1 MLTPDAPI
9 QTVPKI
15 GPKYKDLLQK
25 LDIYSIEDLL
35 YHFPFRYDDYAQIK
49 HINDVIEGE
58 HVTVQ
63 GVMGPVNNIFTRNGK
78 KLTRA
83 EILDHTG
90 KLQLVWFNQH
100 YVKNS
105 LLTGKRYYVSG
116 TISSFD
122 KKLAIF
128 GPEIEEVNTTNL
140 HTGRLVPIYPE
151 TYGVSSKWLRTRIN
165 DIVGGKESRINI
177 EEIIPQQILEKNN
190 FQNRSEAL
198 KNIHFP
204 DNKEQVEK
212 ARERFGFEEMF
223 VELLNVEKRKQEWK
237 KFQKG
242 QKIQIKATVLQQFYQ
257 GLPFEL
263 SESQNKAIAQI
274 LEDLAGDTP
283 MNRLIEG
290 DVGSGKTIV
299 ALAAAYANYLSGLRS
314 LYLAPTE
321 ILAKQ
326 HFDTFVNYLATYG
339 VKCGLA
345 TGSTKSNVEDAD
357 ILVGTH
363 ALLHAGKHKN
373 VGLVIIDEQ
382 HRFGV
387 EQRGKLLELAKENL
401 IPNLLTLTAT
411 PIPRTLA
418 LTLYGDLDISVLE
431 SPKDRKRN
439 VETKILPDSKR
450 EETYKYLS
458 KNPVPTFI
466 VCPLIDESESES
478 LENVKSAQTEYEN
491 VKKYF
496 PANTVGL
503 LHGRMKPQ
511 EKQDVINSFT
521 QGKIRILVATPVIE
535 VGIDI
540 PDAAMMIIESGER
553 YGLAS
558 LHQLRGRVGRNGQ
571 KAYCVVFMSNFS
583 KVSYERLKNLETIDD
598 GLKLAEIDLKNRGEG
613 DIFSTMQ
620 HGYRKFKVAS
630 LDNLKLLE
638 SAKVAAEDTYPS
650 LKAYPNLMEKLKS
663 IENRYIRNN

>member
-15 GPKYKDLLQK
+15 GPKYKELLEK
-25 LDIYSIEDLL
+25 LNIYTVEDLL
-35 YHFPFRYDDYAQIK
+35 YHFPFRYDDFAEIK
-49 HINDVIEGE
+49 HIGNVVEGE
-58 HVTVQ
+58 RVTVQ
-63 GVMGPVNNIFTRNGK
+63 GVLSPINNIFTRNGK

-100 YVKNS
+100 YIKNS
-105 LLTGKRYYVSG
+105 LIPGKRYSVGG

-122 KKLAIF
+122 RKLAIF
-128 GPEIEEVNTTNL
+128 SPEIEEVNQTNL
-140 HTGRLVPIYPE
+140 HTGRLVPVYPE

-165 DIVGGKESRINI
+165 DVIGGKESKINLA
-177 EEIIPQQILEKNN
+177 EIIPNQIIEKNR
-190 FQNRSEAL
+190 FQNRETAL

-204 DNKEQVEK
+204 EDKEQIEK

-223 VELLNVEKRKQEWK
+223 VELISVEKRKQEWK

-242 QKIQIKATVLQQFYQ
+242 QQIKINANPLQELYKS
-257 GLPFEL
+257 LPFEL

-274 LEDLAGDTP
+274 LQDLTGETP
-283 MNRLIEG
+283 MNRLLEG

-299 ALAAAYANYLSGLRS
+299 ALSAAFATHLSGFRT

-326 HFDTFVNYLATYG
+326 HYETFKNYLSKFG
-339 VKCGLA
+339 VLCGLA
-345 TGSTKSNVEDAD
+345 TGSAKTNIEDSH

-363 ALLHAGKHKN
+363 ALLHLEKHKN
-373 VGLVIIDEQ
+373 IGLVIIDEQ

-387 EQRGKLLELAKENL
+387 EQRGKLQELAKETL

-431 SPKDRKRN
+431 SPKDRRRN
-439 VETKILPDSKR
+439 VETKVLPDEKR
-450 EETYKYLS
+450 EETYKYLA

-466 VCPLIDESESES
+466 VCPLIDQSDSES

-503 LHGRMKPQ
+503 LHGRMKSQ
-511 EKQDVINSFT
+511 DKQNVIDSFS
-521 QGKIRILVATPVIE
+521 QGKIRVLVATPVIE

-571 KAYCVVFMSNFS
+571 KAYCIVFMSNFS
-583 KVSYERLKNLETIDD
+583 KPSYERLKNLESIDD

-613 DIFSTMQ
+613 DIFSTLQ
-620 HGYRKFKVAS
+620 HGYHKFKVAS
-630 LDNLKLLE
+630 LDNLRLLE
-638 SAKVAAEDTYPS
+638 AAKVAAEET
-650 LKAYPNLMEKLKS
+650 YPNLNSYPALKEKIKI